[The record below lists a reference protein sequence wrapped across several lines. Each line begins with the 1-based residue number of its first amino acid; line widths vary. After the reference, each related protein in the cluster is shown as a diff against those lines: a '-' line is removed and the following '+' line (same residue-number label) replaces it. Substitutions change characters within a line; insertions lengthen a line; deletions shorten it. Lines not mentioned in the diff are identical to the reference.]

1 MNGIPCNGR
10 YAPIP
15 MSDLLPNL
23 DALLAQLTGTTAGPR
38 DARAL
43 AESVAEATT
52 DADLDEALDAVIAT
66 WRQP

>member
-1 MNGIPCNGR
+1 
-10 YAPIP
+10 

-43 AESVAEATT
+43 AEAVAEATT
-52 DADLDEALDAVIAT
+52 DDELDRALDAVIAI
-66 WRQP
+66 WRQS

>member
-1 MNGIPCNGR
+1 
-10 YAPIP
+10 

-23 DALLAQLTGTTAGPR
+23 DALLAQLTGTTAGTL

-43 AESVAEATT
+43 AESVTGAAT
-52 DADLDEALDAVIAT
+52 DDDLDRALDAVIAA